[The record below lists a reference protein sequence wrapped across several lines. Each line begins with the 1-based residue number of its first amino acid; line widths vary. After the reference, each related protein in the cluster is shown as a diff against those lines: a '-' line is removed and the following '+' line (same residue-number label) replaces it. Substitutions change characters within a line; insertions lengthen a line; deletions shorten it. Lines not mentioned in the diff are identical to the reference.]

1 LIARRSVPADWRAEA
16 LVAGGL
22 LLIAGIV
29 GVTHVL
35 TGRALSYDEAM
46 YASKARSLVSD
57 IPAAW
62 WPIHRPPGLAVLGV
76 LAAPAG
82 FSDVSVRLLTLVL
95 GLVNLVLVWALA
107 RSTWGAAAG
116 LIALAAA
123 VAARAFVRELPRFHN
138 DLVSTAALIL
148 LMLLLWNQFERR
160 SAPNRLLLAAGP
172 IAATAFYLRYGSALP
187 IAVIGA
193 LAIVLWG
200 RRMLA
205 HARLVGATAGIAALL
220 VLPHVLSSIAETGSP
235 AGIMRAA
242 SAAANTT
249 SASESLRQTL
259 QWIPTLIGAPF
270 AWLVA
275 AVGVIHAVIL
285 GVVWVR
291 RRAMPRPLRRH
302 VWILG
307 TAAGSALLI
316 GIASHAEPRYQLF
329 PLMLGL
335 VAGGGA
341 IGSGIEWIDRETRL
355 GPRATLVARAGLAAM
370 IVILVLPAVRE
381 VRRDA
386 LSREVTLQ
394 WWAETGALIASDAD
408 GPCRLITSVP
418 PLVGWYA
425 RCETQLLADRPSAWL
440 DDHDAAPTYVVL
452 GPADHRRLPERLAA
466 HQDLVD
472 SGRLVPIDGTPEDV
486 DLYRAAP

>member
-1 LIARRSVPADWRAEA
+1 MISRRSVPADWRAEA

-22 LLIAGIV
+22 LFIAAVV
-29 GVTHVL
+29 GLTHVL
-35 TGRALSYDEAM
+35 TARALSYDEAL
-46 YASKARSLVSD
+46 YAGKARSLVSD
-57 IPAAW
+57 IPAW

-76 LAAPAG
+76 FAAPAG
-82 FSDVSVRLLTLVL
+82 FSDVSMRVVTLVL

-107 RSTWGAAAG
+107 RSVWGPPAG

-123 VAARAFVRELPRFHN
+123 VAARALVRELPRFHN
-138 DLVSTAALIL
+138 DLVSTAALVL

-160 SAPNRLLLAAGP
+160 PAPNRLLLAAGP
-172 IAATAFYLRYGSALP
+172 IAATAFYLRYGSAGP
-187 IAVIGA
+187 IAVIGVVA
-193 LAIVLWG
+193 MVLWG
-200 RRMLA
+200 RQMLA
-205 HARLVGATAGIAALL
+205 HARLVGATAGVAALL
-220 VLPHVLSSIAETGSP
+220 VVPHVLYSTAATGSP

-249 SASESLRQTL
+249 SASESLRQTVL
-259 QWIPTLIGAPF
+259 WIPTLIGAPF

-285 GVVWVR
+285 GVEWLR
-291 RRAMPRPLRRH
+291 RRAMPPLLRRH

-307 TAAGSALLI
+307 TAAASALLI
-316 GIASHAEPRYQLF
+316 AIASHAEPRYQLF

-335 VAGGGA
+335 VAGAGA
-341 IGSGIEWIDRETRL
+341 IGSGIERIDRESRL
-355 GPRATLVARAGLAAM
+355 GRRAPLVARAGLAVV
-370 IVILVLPAVRE
+370 IVILVLPAVRTIR
-381 VRRDA
+381 VDA

-394 WWAETGALIASDAD
+394 WWAETGALIAADAD
-408 GPCRLITSVP
+408 GPCRLITSSP

-472 SGRLVPIDGTPEDV
+472 SGRLVPIHGMPEDV
-486 DLYRAAP
+486 DVYRAAP